1 MYRWRTVGLPA
12 GLELERELAPVPSRV
27 HDAVE
32 IRIVLDGDVDDL
44 RREGRPDLGEEREC
58 LFGGESVTDDVRRH
72 LPQQGREEG
81 DDGYS
86 SLEHGL

>member
-1 MYRWRTVGLPA
+1 MGLPA
-12 GLELERELAPVPSRV
+12 GLELEWELTPVPIRV

-32 IRIVLDGDVDDL
+32 IRSVLDGGVDDL

-58 LFGGESVTDDVRRH
+58 LFGGESVTDNVRRH

-81 DDGYS
+81 NHRYN